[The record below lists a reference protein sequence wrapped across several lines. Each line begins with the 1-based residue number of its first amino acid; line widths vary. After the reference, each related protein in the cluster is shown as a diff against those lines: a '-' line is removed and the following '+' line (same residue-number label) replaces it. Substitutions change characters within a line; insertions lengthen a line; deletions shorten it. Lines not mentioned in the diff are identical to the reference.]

1 MKAIFKLYAF
11 APFFAVSCHSNNTV
25 PVNTGNATRPVAL
38 CGPLSDSCT
47 AKGRLAGFLSF
58 PASAAGQA
66 SLQLRL
72 TVSNT
77 ASDTRRFCKWQTP
90 FETRSGRFLE
100 IRNERGEEVPYL
112 GISVNKVVPT
122 SEDAY
127 ISVAPQTGISADID
141 LFKVYKFSSPGTYT
155 IKYTG
160 ELVSNVC
167 VQDSIRFIYK

>member
-1 MKAIFKLYAF
+1 MKAIFKFSVF
-11 APFFAVSCHSNNTV
+11 ALLFSASCHPKNTAYV
-25 PVNTGNATRPVAL
+25 GTGNAQGPVAF
-38 CGPLSDSCT
+38 CGPLSDSCI

-58 PASAAGQA
+58 PESNANRA
-66 SLQLRL
+66 SLLLRL

-77 ASDTRRFCKWQTP
+77 GGNAGRFCKWQTP
-90 FETRSGRFLE
+90 FETQSGRFLE

-112 GISVNKVVPT
+112 GISVNKVVPP